1 MPNKPNGKHFGG
13 SEPEKAKRGG
23 HFSSDRA
30 ADQSVSGRHAATS
43 ANSSKAAGRHVS
55 TPVSSGQASARHAAG
70 AAQPASP
77 VQPAAAR
84 HATNPSHAAGAH
96 SSATSNAEA
105 ATTRIASPI
114 QPVAAG
120 RHSSKGGSR
129 YAATSDGM
137 GLRRK
142 DARKANRASGQRFA
156 QTDAGGA
163 RGNGSSPYAPNDGGK
178 KPRRKGNVLST
189 VLIVVG
195 VALLLVAGGLYIHAQ
210 LDYAATD
217 ANNEKLAS
225 YATVSDDAAE
235 ADGCPITVD
244 WESLKAVNDDV
255 VGWIYIPGTNVNF
268 PVYQGETNDTYLRT
282 TATGEYAVGG
292 QIFMDYE
299 NARPGLVDRQTLIY
313 GHHLNNGAMFAQID
327 EFANQSGLEQL
338 QTIWYLT
345 ETATYELEPLCFYK
359 TAATNGDARTVTWA
373 SDDDFHSY
381 LTGLVDQA
389 TAKNDEAVSAI
400 SSLSKVLT
408 LCTCDY
414 ENDFGQSNGRGLLV
428 CALKSELNGTASTD
442 DSQAAAGETT
452 SADAVDLDTEEQQ
465 S

>member
-1 MPNKPNGKHFGG
+1 MPKMPNGKHFGG
-13 SEPEKAKRGG
+13 SEPEQPKRGG
-23 HFSSDRA
+23 HFASGSA
-30 ADQSVSGRHAATS
+30 AESKASGRHAA
-43 ANSSKAAGRHVS
+43 
-55 TPVSSGQASARHAAG
+55 
-70 AAQPASP
+70 
-77 VQPAAAR
+77 
-84 HATNPSHAAGAH
+84 
-96 SSATSNAEA
+96 
-105 ATTRIASPI
+105 
-114 QPVAAG
+114 
-120 RHSSKGGSR
+120 
-129 YAATSDGM
+129 
-137 GLRRK
+137 
-142 DARKANRASGQRFA
+142 ASGRQPKRGGHFA
-156 QTDAGGA
+156 NDRAA
-163 RGNGSSPYAPNDGGK
+163 SPYAPNAGGK

-189 VLIVVG
+189 ILIVVG

-217 ANNEKLAS
+217 ANNEKLAA
-225 YATVSDDAAE
+225 YATVSDDAAQT
-235 ADGCPITVD
+235 DGCPITVD

-282 TATGEYAVGG
+282 TATGEYSVGG

-400 SSLSKVLT
+400 SSLTKVLT

-428 CALKSELNGTASTD
+428 CALKSEVNGTAGQAGAD
-442 DSQAAAGETT
+442 ESQAAADEA
-452 SADAVDLDTEEQQ
+452 ADVTLDTEEQQ